1 MSACR
6 NNLAVL
12 TDGRREMICLG
23 CKHSYMDYYGI
34 ECRISHTPFWNEDEE
49 CEDCDGYHMRR
60 EQDEDTLAVDEAKAK
75 LKGEI
80 E

>member
-1 MSACR
+1 
-6 NNLAVL
+6 
-12 TDGRREMICLG
+12 
-23 CKHSYMDYYGI
+23 MDYYGI

>member
-1 MSACR
+1 
-6 NNLAVL
+6 
-12 TDGRREMICLG
+12 MICLG
-23 CKHSYMDYYGI
+23 CKNAFMDYYGI
-34 ECRISHTPFWNEDEE
+34 ECRINYTPFWNEDEE

-60 EQDEDTLAVDEAKAK
+60 DQDENPYAMDEAKAK

>member
-1 MSACR
+1 
-6 NNLAVL
+6 
-12 TDGRREMICLG
+12 
-23 CKHSYMDYYGI
+23 MDYYGI

-60 EQDEDTLAVDEAKAK
+60 EQDEDPYAMDEAKAK

>member
-1 MSACR
+1 
-6 NNLAVL
+6 
-12 TDGRREMICLG
+12 MICRG
-23 CKHSYMDYYGI
+23 CNHGYSEDGI

-49 CEDCDGYHMRR
+49 CQDCECYHMRR

>member
-6 NNLAVL
+6 NSLVVL

-23 CKHSYMDYYGI
+23 CKHAFMDYYGI
-34 ECRISHTPFWNEDEE
+34 ECRISHTPFWNEEEE
-49 CEDCDGYHMRR
+49 CQDCDGYHMRR
-60 EQDEDTLAVDEAKAK
+60 EQDENPYAMDEAKAK